1 MLFIL
6 APYLMLC
13 TPSAHPDAYLSE
25 DEVYYG
31 ADSYKVD
38 YNKEVI
44 QASGHAF
51 FRKANRLV
59 FADRIMIEYAK
70 GVKRAVFHDRVLM
83 QNKDE
88 RYRISGD
95 SAEAR
100 FDLETYTVEG
110 NSAYTDDARTIRS
123 HTIRK
128 DGGEELRFSGDVR
141 YVDGTFNVNA
151 PGLTILRET
160 ASFGRGVEVLD
171 RERGDRILCDRLTY
185 YTLSGDVL
193 FEGNVYY
200 LQGTEKGGEGSGKPA
215 VLQADAVRYVRD
227 IDTLLLAGKAYLL
240 RGDFSLG
247 ASTVEY
253 DRRNGRV
260 TARGDAVLRDG
271 STTVYSTG
279 MEFDVDSRVVI
290 MHEEARGVFSS
301 RRK

>member
-1 MLFIL
+1 MLW
-6 APYLMLC
+6 
-13 TPSAHPDAYLSE
+13 TPFAHPDAFLSE
-25 DEVYYG
+25 DGVYYG

-44 QASGHAF
+44 QAKGHAF
-51 FRKANRLV
+51 FRKANRSV
-59 FADRIMIEYAK
+59 FADRIVIEYGK
-70 GVKRAVFHDRVLM
+70 GVKKAIFQDSVLM
-83 QNKDE
+83 RNQDE
-88 RYRISGD
+88 RYQINGD
-95 SAEAR
+95 SAEVM

-110 NSAYTDDARTIRS
+110 NSAYTDGARTIRS
-123 HTIRK
+123 HAISR
-128 DGGEELRFSGDVR
+128 DGGQELRFSGDVR

-151 PGLTILRET
+151 PSLTILRET
-160 ASFGRGVEVLD
+160 ASFGPGVEALD
-171 RERGDRILCDRLTY
+171 RERGDKILCDRLTY
-185 YTLSGDVL
+185 YTLSGDIL

-200 LQGTEKGGEGSGKPA
+200 LQGTEKGGEGSDKPA

-227 IDTLLLAGKAYLL
+227 TDTFLLAGKAYLL

-271 STTVYSTG
+271 STTMYSTG

-301 RRK
+301 RRR